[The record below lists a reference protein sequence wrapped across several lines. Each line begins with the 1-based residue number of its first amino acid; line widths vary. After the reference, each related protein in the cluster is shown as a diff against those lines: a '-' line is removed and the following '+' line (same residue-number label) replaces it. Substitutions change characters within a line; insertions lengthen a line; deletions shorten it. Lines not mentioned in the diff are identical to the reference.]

1 MGFWNLKGLKLQE
14 FRPDIKSRMESRA
27 NLIMAFQDGLHNI
40 LHDPMKIHPYISP
53 CHLDVP

>member
-40 LHDPMKIHPYISP
+40 LHDPMKIYPY
-53 CHLDVP
+53 